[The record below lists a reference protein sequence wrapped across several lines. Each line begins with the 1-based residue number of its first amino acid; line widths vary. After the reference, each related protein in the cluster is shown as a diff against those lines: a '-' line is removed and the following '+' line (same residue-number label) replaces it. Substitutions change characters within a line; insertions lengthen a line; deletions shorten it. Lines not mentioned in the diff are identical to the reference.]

1 MFAQI
6 TGTDKRVGSFAIG
19 CHDPQQQLVMFMLN
33 WCQFEVCGLFGGLA
47 MLNVGV
53 TYLQTIHK
61 DLEKEEPVV
70 KSTLAHAEEL
80 LGTSNQSKKVEK
92 DQQYQKLRYN
102 TSDLKVRFDA
112 VSTLFCFITANV
124 LLFVVMHFYVI
135 LITHTKSFI
144 VLLFTVNNL
153 QTLRKSTCVVY

>member
-1 MFAQI
+1 MF
-6 TGTDKRVGSFAIG
+6 T
-19 CHDPQQQLVMFMLN
+19 LN
-33 WCQFEVCGLFGGLA
+33 WCQFEVCGLSGGLA
-47 MLNVGV
+47 MLNIGV

-112 VSTLFCFITANV
+112 VSTFLFINLFFFFCCLIICSTFICVIYSSYQKEIFSFHVCAVYQCCANV
-124 LLFVVMHFYVI
+124 HVSCTKHLLKKCENVCM
-135 LITHTKSFI
+135 LWREQ
-144 VLLFTVNNL
+144 LLATWMP
-153 QTLRKSTCVVY
+153 

>member
-1 MFAQI
+1 M
-6 TGTDKRVGSFAIG
+6 
-19 CHDPQQQLVMFMLN
+19 VMFMLN

-112 VSTLFCFITANV
+112 VSTFFFISCNV
-124 LLFVVMHFYVI
+124 LLFLMHFYVI
-135 LITHTKSFI
+135 LINYTYKKLSRVTSSK
-144 VLLFTVNNL
+144 
-153 QTLRKSTCVVY
+153 Q